1 LGNKNTNNEIMT
13 KKNIAIVAGGDS
25 SEFVVSVRSS
35 ANVYSAIDR
44 HKFTPWL
51 VSIRNGNWKVL
62 ENDQEIATI
71 DKSDFSFVID
81 GQRILLEYAYIMIH
95 GTPGEDGNLQGYFEM
110 LGIPYSSCGVQSSA
124 LTFNKNFTNKYLQSY
139 GIIMARSIRLVL
151 GEKLNTGE
159 VVKELGLPLFVKPS
173 AGGSSFGVTKVKA
186 VEELSGAVEKALNES
201 PEVLIEQFIDGKE
214 FTCGVVKIGDKKI
227 VLPVTEVIP
236 KNEFF
241 DFEAKYTPGMAE
253 EITPARIS
261 EALTLQVQAIS
272 SKIYDLC
279 NCKGIVRVD
288 YILKD
293 NTFYFLEVNTVPGMT
308 ATSFIPQQIKAAGL
322 NLTDLLTEII
332 QDNLKM

>member
-1 LGNKNTNNEIMT
+1 M
-13 KKNIAIVAGGDS
+13 KNIAIVIGGDS
-25 SEFVVSVRSS
+25 SEYVVSLKSG
-35 ANVYSAIDR
+35 ANVFQAIDR
-44 HKFTPWL
+44 MKFIPWMI
-51 VSIRNGNWKVL
+51 SIRNGEWKVL
-62 ENDQEIATI
+62 AEEKELAAVDRG
-71 DKSDFSFVID
+71 DFSLTLH
-81 GQRILLEYAYIMIH
+81 GQKIRLEYAYIMIH
-95 GTPGEDGNLQGYFEM
+95 GTPGEDGNLQGYFEL

-124 LTFNKNFTNKYLQSY
+124 LTFNKNFCNNYLRSFE
-139 GIIMARSIRLVL
+139 IPMARSLRLVPD
-151 GEKLNTGE
+151 EKWNPSE

-173 AGGSSFGVTKVKA
+173 AGGSSFGVTKVKKQ
-186 VEELSGAVEKALNES
+186 EELIVAVAKAFDES

-214 FTCGVVKIGDKKI
+214 FTCGVVKIGSKKL

-241 DFEAKYTPGMAE
+241 DYEAKYTPGMAD

-261 EALTLQVQAIS
+261 DGLTLKVQDLS

-293 NTFYFLEVNTVPGMT
+293 QTFYFLEINTVPGMT

-332 QDNLKM
+332 KNGIV